1 MKPGA
6 RNFRPPPRPVVEE
19 VASARRDSRHDD
31 RLAMKPLRLRVM
43 PYLRCHQSHR
53 EQERGNEATI
63 EQNSCHQTPLT
74 FSAEG

>member
-1 MKPGA
+1 
-6 RNFRPPPRPVVEE
+6 
-19 VASARRDSRHDD
+19 
-31 RLAMKPLRLRVM
+31 M